1 MFFGAVLGKPLGIV
15 LVTYTLVKVGFSKL
29 PHNVD
34 WAQIVAVGIMGG
46 LGFTM
51 SILISGLAFPDPT
64 EVMAAKCA
72 ILAGSVVAGVLG
84 VAYVRIACVVRERR
98 RGGDGE
104 GETDEPPTA

>member
-1 MFFGAVLGKPLGIV
+1 MTFS
-15 LVTYTLVKVGFSKL
+15 LVKVGFSKL

-51 SILISGLAFPDPT
+51 SILISGLAFPDPN

-72 ILAGSVVAGVLG
+72 ILAGSVVAGALG
-84 VAYVRIACVVRERR
+84 VAYVRIACAVRERR
-98 RGGDGE
+98 RGNDE
-104 GETDEPPTA
+104 GETDEPPAA